1 MKFLGQNATRG
12 EMRTSRSMSNG
23 ILDANSVVCANISVW
38 TDGWQV
44 KNFHICDNF
53 KFIKD
58 MQSCRKSSVRGG
70 NQRKVTNITKT
81 GARQTQTQNGI
92 KPSEKPKKSKTKSS
106 PIFKVTATTQTYAR

>member
-1 MKFLGQNATRG
+1 M
-12 EMRTSRSMSNG
+12 
-23 ILDANSVVCANISVW
+23 
-38 TDGWQV
+38 DGWQV

-92 KPSEKPKKSKTKSS
+92 KSKNRKKSKTKSS
-106 PIFKVTATTQTYAR
+106 PIFKVTTTATITTQTYAR